1 MAEHARDVDE
11 WWLCVCAC
19 VCGGGGGGG
28 GGSAWEGRAL
38 THPLIAMVPPLPGLS
53 VSKNGLRRYLRAET
67 EV

>member
-19 VCGGGGGGG
+19 VCGGG
-28 GGSAWEGRAL
+28 SAWEGRAL
-38 THPLIAMVPPLPGLS
+38 TSYPLIAMVPPLPGLS